1 MDVDELWNR
10 GYSLVISNQ
19 PDVALPLLG
28 AVAYSCSLPPFPG
41 VAYVTGAPSSGK
53 STLARQMVDF
63 LEPNDWHGNLAA
75 SGGPDLPR
83 EPLFIDHVSARLNP
97 AARIRTRLRAA
108 IDDHLRTPDRRL
120 LVMAGDP
127 VSHGDVDDYLWRL
140 TIRQPIPLSVVRE
153 SSRPHARGA
162 RRQLGHAFQE
172 WIAQQD
178 RDVLHDEYLSTWPD
192 EHPGHG
198 GAADLAA
205 TFGLTLL
212 RRFLSDLGSSIS
224 IPEHRDANER
234 SPGFELA
241 TPPQAVADLR
251 DRLVSAIREKH
262 AHFEGCSDADRS
274 TVPLVGRIDGDRIL
288 LIPSIALPLLFP
300 EGVSPTVLG
309 AELEG
314 CGLLHRAASN
324 TRTTVVRIQGR
335 STRAWVISSS
345 LFEGTELAPDTRGEL
360 TAPHA

>member
-1 MDVDELWNR
+1 MTIDELWNR
-10 GYSLVISNQ
+10 GYSLILGNQ

-63 LEPNDWHGNLAA
+63 LEPNSWPGNLAA
-75 SGGPDLPR
+75 AEGPDLPK
-83 EPLFIDHVSARLNP
+83 EPPFIDHVSARLNP
-97 AARIRTRLRAA
+97 AARIRARLRAA

-153 SSRPHARGA
+153 SSRPESRGA

-172 WIAQQD
+172 WIAQLD
-178 RDVLHDEYLSTWPD
+178 RDSLYDEYLSTWPD
-192 EHPGHG
+192 EYSGHV

-205 TFGLTLL
+205 AFGISLL
-212 RRFLSDLGSSIS
+212 QRFLRDLDSTIS
-224 IPEHRDANER
+224 LPDYRETNER
-234 SPGFELA
+234 SSGFELA
-241 TPPQAVADLR
+241 TLPQPVTDLR
-251 DRLVSAIREKH
+251 DRLVSAIREEH
-262 AHFEGCSDADRS
+262 ARFESNTTSARS
-274 TVPLVGRIDGDRIL
+274 TIPLLGRIERDRIL
-288 LIPSIALPLLFP
+288 LIPNIALPILFP
-300 EGVSPTVLG
+300 EGISPAALG

-314 CGLLHRAASN
+314 CGLLRRAVSN

-335 STRAWVISSS
+335 STRVWVINSS
-345 LFEGTELAPDTRGEL
+345 LIDGTELAPSTSGGR
-360 TAPHA
+360 TVPAS